1 VKSSTRFTYR
11 IAPTFQLNKDV
22 MLYATY
28 STGYKPGGIAF
39 VGNKYDPYN
48 PESVSSWEIGEKGE
62 FFNHRLR
69 VNFDV
74 FHRNTP
80 IFRRPS

>member
-1 VKSSTRFTYR
+1 VTFIATGTAPTADFRYGVRSSRRFTYR
-11 IAPTFQLNKDV
+11 IAPTYQLSKDV

-48 PESVSSWEIGEKGE
+48 PD
-62 FFNHRLR
+62 R
-69 VNFDV
+69 
-74 FHRNTP
+74 
-80 IFRRPS
+80 